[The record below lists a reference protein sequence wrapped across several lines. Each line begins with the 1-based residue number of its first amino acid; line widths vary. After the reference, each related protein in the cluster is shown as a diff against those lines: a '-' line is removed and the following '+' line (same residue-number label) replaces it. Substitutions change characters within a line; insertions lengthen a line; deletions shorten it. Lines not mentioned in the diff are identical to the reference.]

1 MLGGTL
7 ETIFNKLLS
16 FQMRK
21 NVNHLPRYRVEITC
35 AFWDISLNIYK
46 MAKQPHNSRKAPRL
60 PKHRTNSLLI
70 FLKYLTARFT
80 LLKRETE
87 YNSKVLKTL
96 GLQKAD
102 NSYDS
107 DLHLDKERTCET
119 QKVDISE
126 KQKWSS
132 NCSRALVCVHIHSL
146 NVACKIKHSIMS
158 RIKGEVWAVREF

>member
-1 MLGGTL
+1 MHF
-7 ETIFNKLLS
+7 ETSPLTYIRWQNS
-16 FQMRK
+16 
-21 NVNHLPRYRVEITC
+21 HITQGRHQ
-35 AFWDISLNIYK
+35 DYQNIE
-46 MAKQPHNSRKAPRL
+46 L
-60 PKHRTNSLLI
+60 ILFFLI

-158 RIKGEVWAVREF
+158 RIKGEV